1 MSLESLRRYSQF
13 SRGAFVTLTQWSKAS
28 LVIAGLG
35 VVAFL
40 VLPTEAFWTH
50 VAVGGA
56 LVCVAVLSVA
66 TLVSKRRLEREL
78 SLRSDVTGAIED
90 ELSLHQERARLSLVQ
105 VEETEAK
112 YREVVE
118 SAASVILRVD
128 ASGTIIF
135 CNDYGKRVLGY
146 NSDEIVGRCLDET
159 IPVGSEP
166 GEFQLEHGEPT
177 KSIESELS
185 THDGKK
191 RWIAWTIK
199 PIRSSM
205 GEVTEVLCI
214 GNDLT
219 ELKRAEAER
228 RQLELQLLQSQK
240 LEALGRL
247 AGGVAHDFNNLLMG
261 IRGCSQIMLAE
272 LSDDEPHH
280 DLACEIEEH
289 VSRASDLTTQL
300 LAFGRGGK
308 FEVRPIRVNEVV
320 EGTTMMFARTK
331 KELKVEL
338 DLSPELWS
346 VEADTRQMEQVILKL
361 CLNAWQAMPDG
372 GELHLETK
380 NAHLEERQ
388 CEDFT
393 MPAGRYVHIS
403 MSDNGAGMDQE
414 TQRRIFEPFFS
425 TKKMGRGVGLGLA
438 SVYGIVKNH
447 GGFIFVESAIGQGTA
462 FHVYLPASGRVPV
475 VKPPPAV
482 RLVKNPDTILLV
494 DDEPM
499 ILRAGRRLLEK
510 LGYTVLAANGG
521 EAALET
527 YKKNPDIGVVVLDMV
542 MPGMSGAET
551 FYQLKRVDPHV
562 RVLLSSGYSADG
574 QAQALL
580 DDGCDAFMQKPY
592 DMGTLSDILK
602 EILARHAA

>member
-1 MSLESLRRYSQF
+1 MSIESLRRYSQV
-13 SRGAFVTLTQWSKAS
+13 SRGVLITLTQWSKAS

-35 VVAFL
+35 VAAFL
-40 VLPTEAFWTH
+40 VLPAGTFWTY

-56 LVCVAVLSVA
+56 LVCVVVLSVA

-78 SLRSDVTGAIED
+78 SLRSDAAGAIEA
-90 ELSLHQERARLSLVQ
+90 ELALHQERARLSLVQ

-135 CNDYGKRVLGY
+135 CNDYAKRVLGY
-146 NSDEIVGRCLDET
+146 HNDEIVGRRLDET

-166 GEFQLEHGEPT
+166 GEFQLEPGEPT

-185 THDGKK
+185 THDGSK
-191 RWIAWTIK
+191 RWIAWTIR
-199 PIRSSM
+199 PIRSLT

-261 IRGCSQIMLAE
+261 IRGCSQVLLAE
-272 LSDDEPHH
+272 LSQDDPHH
-280 DLACEIEEH
+280 ALACEVEEH
-289 VSRASDLTTQL
+289 VSRASDLTAQL

-308 FEVRPIRVNEVV
+308 YEVSPICVNEVV
-320 EGTTMMFARTK
+320 EGTTTMFARTK
-331 KELKVEL
+331 KELKI
-338 DLSPELWS
+338 DLALSSELWF
-346 VEADTRQMEQVILKL
+346 VEADTRQMEQVILKF

-372 GELHLETK
+372 GELHLETE
-380 NAHLEERQ
+380 NALLEERQ

-393 MPAGRYVHIS
+393 MSAGRYVHIS
-403 MSDNGAGMDQE
+403 VSDTGQGMDQE
-414 TQRRIFEPFFS
+414 TQKRIFEPFFS

-447 GGFIFVESAIGQGTA
+447 GGYIFVESEVGQGTA
-462 FHVYLPASGRVPV
+462 FHVYLPATGRIPV
-475 VKPPPAV
+475 VKPPPPV

-499 ILRAGRRLLEK
+499 ILRAGQRYLDK
-510 LGYTVLAANGG
+510 LGYTVITANGG
-521 EAALET
+521 EAALEI
-527 YKKNPDIGVVVLDMV
+527 YRKNSDIGAVVLDMV

-551 FYQLKRVDPHV
+551 FYQLKRFDPHV

-580 DDGCDAFMQKPY
+580 DEGCDAFIQKPY
-592 DMGTLSDILK
+592 DMGDLSVVLK